1 VSEWRLKEKFGN
13 IHPSRKYIIIADGR
27 RPFMNLKLIA
37 AILVIGAVPVCA
49 QAQNPSAA
57 KLTRADAQKVVKIIS
72 SDKAKTRTFCDIGKL
87 GEQIEEAN
95 EKRDRKT
102 ADELSQKMKELEKK
116 LGPEYVTL
124 MDGLQDIDPESD
136 DGVDIQAA
144 LAALDKS
151 CAKE

>member
-1 VSEWRLKEKFGN
+1 
-13 IHPSRKYIIIADGR
+13 
-27 RPFMNLKLIA
+27 MNLKLIV
-37 AILVIGAVPVCA
+37 AILVIATVPVCA

-57 KLTRADAQKVVKIIS
+57 KLTKADVQKVVKIIS
-72 SDKAKTRTFCDIGKL
+72 SDKAKTRAFCDIGKL
-87 GEQIEEAN
+87 GEQIEDAD
-95 EKRDRKT
+95 EKRDGKT

>member
-1 VSEWRLKEKFGN
+1 
-13 IHPSRKYIIIADGR
+13 
-27 RPFMNLKLIA
+27 MNLKLIV
-37 AILVIGAVPVCA
+37 AILVIGAVPACA

-57 KLTRADAQKVVKIIS
+57 KLTRADAQKVVKTIS
-72 SDKAKTRTFCDIGKL
+72 SDKAKTQTFCDIGKL

-95 EKRDRKT
+95 EKKDRKT
-102 ADELSQKMKELEKK
+102 ADELAQKMKELEKK

>member
-1 VSEWRLKEKFGN
+1 
-13 IHPSRKYIIIADGR
+13 
-27 RPFMNLKLIA
+27 MNLKSVV
-37 AILVIGAVPVCA
+37 AILVVAAVPVCA
-49 QAQNPSAA
+49 QARNPGAA

-95 EKRDRKT
+95 KKRDSKT
-102 ADELSQKMKELEKK
+102 ANELSQKMKELEKK

-136 DGVDIQAA
+136 EGVEIEGA
-144 LAALDKS
+144 LRALDRS
-151 CAKE
+151 CVK

>member
-1 VSEWRLKEKFGN
+1 
-13 IHPSRKYIIIADGR
+13 
-27 RPFMNLKLIA
+27 
-37 AILVIGAVPVCA
+37 
-49 QAQNPSAA
+49 
-57 KLTRADAQKVVKIIS
+57 
-72 SDKAKTRTFCDIGKL
+72 
-87 GEQIEEAN
+87 
-95 EKRDRKT
+95 
-102 ADELSQKMKELEKK
+102 MKELEKK

>member
-1 VSEWRLKEKFGN
+1 V
-13 IHPSRKYIIIADGR
+13 
-27 RPFMNLKLIA
+27 NLKLIVA
-37 AILVIGAVPVCA
+37 VLVIAAVPVCT
-49 QAQNPSAA
+49 QARTPSAA

>member
-1 VSEWRLKEKFGN
+1 
-13 IHPSRKYIIIADGR
+13 
-27 RPFMNLKLIA
+27 MNLKLIV
-37 AILVIGAVPVCA
+37 AILVIATVPVCA

-87 GEQIEEAN
+87 GEQIEDAN
-95 EKRDRKT
+95 EKRDGKT

-116 LGPEYVTL
+116 LGPEYVAL

>member
-1 VSEWRLKEKFGN
+1 
-13 IHPSRKYIIIADGR
+13 
-27 RPFMNLKLIA
+27 MNLKLIV
-37 AILVIGAVPVCA
+37 AILVIAAVPVCA

-57 KLTRADAQKVVKIIS
+57 KLRADAQRVVKIIG
-72 SDKAKTRTFCDIGKL
+72 SDKAKTQTFCDIGKL

-95 EKRDRKT
+95 EKRDGKT

-136 DGVDIQAA
+136 DGVDIQSA
-144 LAALDKS
+144 LAALDKP

>member
-1 VSEWRLKEKFGN
+1 
-13 IHPSRKYIIIADGR
+13 
-27 RPFMNLKLIA
+27 MNLKLIA

-72 SDKAKTRTFCDIGKL
+72 SDKAKIQTFCDIGKL

>member
-1 VSEWRLKEKFGN
+1 
-13 IHPSRKYIIIADGR
+13 
-27 RPFMNLKLIA
+27 MNLKSVV
-37 AILVIGAVPVCA
+37 AILVVAAVPVCA
-49 QAQNPSAA
+49 QARNPGAA
-57 KLTRADAQKVVKIIS
+57 KLTRADAQKAVKIIS
-72 SDKAKTRTFCDIGKL
+72 SDKAKTQTFCDIGKL
-87 GEQIEEAN
+87 GEQIEDAN
-95 EKRDRKT
+95 EKRDGKT

-124 MDGLQDIDPESD
+124 IDGLQDIDPESD

>member
-1 VSEWRLKEKFGN
+1 
-13 IHPSRKYIIIADGR
+13 
-27 RPFMNLKLIA
+27 MNLKSIA

-57 KLTRADAQKVVKIIS
+57 KLTRADAQKVVKIIN
-72 SDKAKTRTFCDIGKL
+72 SDKAKTRTFCEIGKL

>member
-1 VSEWRLKEKFGN
+1 MK
-13 IHPSRKYIIIADGR
+13 
-27 RPFMNLKLIA
+27 MKLIVT
-37 AILVIGAVPVCA
+37 ILVIAAVPMCA
-49 QAQNPSAA
+49 QAQPPSAA
-57 KLTRADAQKVVKIIS
+57 KVTRADVQEVVKIVS
-72 SDKAKTRTFCDIGKL
+72 SDKAKTQTYCQIGKL

-95 EKRDRKT
+95 DKKDSKT